1 MISSITCI
9 PRQGKSD
16 YNAWTHRRLFE
27 GLFLETTR
35 CPPKI
40 KHLLVKKNMRARG
53 IQGDTQCA
61 RSGAIIR
68 NQSIMCFFLMSPGD
82 PSLDSLTYSIK
93 SRRFSFTIAF

>member
-61 RSGAIIR
+61 RSGAIKE
-68 NQSIMCFFLMSPGD
+68 SINHVFFLMSPGD